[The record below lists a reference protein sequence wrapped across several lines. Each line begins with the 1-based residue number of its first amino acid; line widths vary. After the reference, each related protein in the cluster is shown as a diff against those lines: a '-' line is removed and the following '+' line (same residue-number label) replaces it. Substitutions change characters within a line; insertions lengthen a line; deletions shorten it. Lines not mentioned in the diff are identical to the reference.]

1 MQRRKSRRHVNAARA
16 RWRMAIARA
25 QEQRDAGIP
34 DRAPADC
41 RQPFELDLR
50 SAGGRL
56 WRIEPRL
63 GYVSWRVIDADT
75 GTVEHCAALK
85 QALHWVADTTP
96 RMLAAR
102 NYADC

>member
-1 MQRRKSRRHVNAARA
+1 
-16 RWRMAIARA
+16 MASARA

-34 DRAPADC
+34 DRAAPADS
-41 RQPFELDLR
+41 RRPFELDLR
-50 SAGGRL
+50 CAGGRR

-63 GYVSWRVIDADT
+63 GYVSWRVIDADA

-85 QALHWVADTTP
+85 QALHWIADTTP

-102 NYADC
+102 NYEL